1 MARRPKS
8 NQRRSGSRML
18 DAVLRKDFVAFIEK
32 VFQTVS
38 GADDYVANWH
48 IEAMAHALELVRI
61 GVNNR
66 LGIFLPPRHLKS
78 IVVSVAYPAWVLAQK
93 PSCRIMVVSHSL
105 DLAVTLQRQF
115 RQVVE
120 SDWYLRLF
128 PHMARA
134 ARKDTETEFV
144 THAGGGRLAVSVGGS
159 ITGRGAEIIIVDD
172 PMKAEMANSAAEET
186 KVRTWFDQTLSTRL
200 NNKKSGAMIL
210 VMQRLSVGDLAAHA
224 VNDFWV
230 TLELPAIAQKI
241 EAIPLYGSGVAR
253 RHPGELLHP
262 ERESEAEYDQLRAQL
277 GTAGFNAQYLQAP
290 IPAGGGMLRL
300 EWFRRY
306 RTLPDRRTWTR
317 ILHSWDTAVEDN
329 DNADYSVWQ
338 KWVVAPGGIYLVDQ
352 LRRRILFP
360 ELRQIALK
368 LIANDQPHHILIE
381 HAASG
386 RFLAQEVWVTL
397 PLRERPKRV
406 PRIVPVRD
414 KISRAGQV
422 SALIERGEVFLPAQ
436 ADFLPELEAEIQA
449 FPKAKHDDQIDAMTQ
464 ALGFWQNDILC
475 QQKPRVFLIHGVRD
489 RYA

>member
-1 MARRPKS
+1 
-8 NQRRSGSRML
+8 ML
-18 DAVLRKDFVAFIEK
+18 EAVLRSDFIAFVEK

-38 GADDYVANWH
+38 GADDYAENWH

-78 IVVSVAYPAWVLAQK
+78 IVVSVAYPAWVLAQE

-128 PHMARA
+128 PHMSRQ
-134 ARKDTETEFV
+134 ARKDTETELV
-144 THAGGGRLAVSVGGS
+144 TYAGGGRLAVSVGGS

-172 PMKAEMANSAAEET
+172 PMKAEMANSAAEES

-224 VNDFWV
+224 VNDSWV
-230 TLELPAIAQKI
+230 TLQLPAIAQKI
-241 EAIPLYGSGVAR
+241 EAIPLYGGGMAR
-253 RHPGELLHP
+253 RRPGELLHP

-306 RTLPDRRTWTR
+306 RALPDRRTWTR

-329 DNADYSVWQ
+329 DSADYSVWQ

-352 LRRRILFP
+352 LRHRMLFP
-360 ELRQIALK
+360 ELRQTALE
-368 LIANDQPHHILIE
+368 LIAEDQPDHILIE
-381 HAASG
+381 RAASG

-414 KISRAGQV
+414 KISRAAQV
-422 SALIERGEVFLPAQ
+422 SALIERGEVFLPEQ
-436 ADFLPELEAEIQA
+436 GDFLPELEAEIQA
-449 FPKAKHDDQIDAMTQ
+449 FPKARHDDQIDAMTQ
-464 ALGFWQNDILC
+464 ALGFWQNDIMR
-475 QQKPRVFLIHGVRD
+475 QQKARVFLIHGAR
-489 RYA
+489 REHL